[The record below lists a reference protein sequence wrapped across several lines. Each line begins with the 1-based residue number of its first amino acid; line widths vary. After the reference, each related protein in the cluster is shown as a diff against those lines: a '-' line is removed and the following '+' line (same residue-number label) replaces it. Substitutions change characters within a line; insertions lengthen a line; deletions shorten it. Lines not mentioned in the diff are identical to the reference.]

1 MPRSVEI
8 DRVST
13 LGLCVVLYIY
23 IYRQLGYYYLFSL
36 ALALHTLVILYN
48 NSIFKITYLSPAL
61 PLLPYI
67 TSSILTSN

>member
-8 DRVST
+8 DRVSA
-13 LGLCVVLYIY
+13 LGLCAVLHVY

-48 NSIFKITYLSPAL
+48 NSIFT
-61 PLLPYI
+61 LLLVPVYNYY
-67 TSSILTSN
+67 TL